1 MAEFES
7 NTSSSNT
14 FDQGF
19 LSATARLCTIGKG
32 SIGGKA
38 QGLADIRKVFR
49 SELDPAKYPGIK
61 IDIPPLVVVCTDVF
75 DAFMAQ
81 NHLYEV
87 AYSDLPDEQIAYAFQ
102 KAELPFEV
110 LGDIRK
116 LITEIHSPLAVRSSS
131 LLEDSKYKP
140 FAGVYATKMIPNKE
154 FDPDTRFRQ
163 LVEAIK
169 FVYASTYLKTAKNYC
184 RSVGNRIEEEKM
196 AVILQKMVGKRYH
209 DRFYPELSGV
219 ARSYNYYPMGPA
231 KPDDRI
237 VNLALGLGKIIVDGG
252 ISWPYSPA
260 YPKVEPPF
268 GSIKELLKGTQTM
281 FWAVNMGRPVEYDPI
296 QETEYLLEE
305 NLLAAEQDGVLRH
318 LASTYNP
325 QSGRL
330 TPGTGAPGPRALTF
344 APLLVL
350 KELPLNELVADL
362 LVICEQAFGGAV
374 EIEFAMTLNPH
385 ELGFL
390 QVRSMAVP
398 EDEVEIME
406 AELEG
411 EDVFL
416 ASDSA
421 FGNGIVNAIEDI
433 VFIKPESFELRH
445 TRAVVSELEKFN
457 GALLDSNRP
466 YLLIVFGRLGTADPW
481 LGIPVKFGQISGAK
495 VIVEATKENIKVE
508 LSQGSHFF
516 HNIINLN
523 IKYFTIPYSSPY
535 QIDWEWL
542 HEQEVV
548 DESRFVCHVRL
559 KQPLRVV
566 VNGQTSKGVI
576 YKHG

>member
-1 MAEFES
+1 MAEFEGS
-7 NTSSSNT
+7 TSS
-14 FDQGF
+14 FDAFEQGF
-19 LSATARLCTIGKG
+19 LAETARLCTIGKG

-38 QGLADIRKVFR
+38 HGLAEIRKVLR

-61 IDIPPLVVVCTDVF
+61 IDIPPLAVVCTDVF
-75 DAFMAQ
+75 DVFMAQ
-81 NHLYEV
+81 NDLYDV
-87 AYSDLPDEQIAYAFQ
+87 AYSDLPDDQIAHAFQ

-110 LGDIRK
+110 LGDLRK
-116 LITEIHSPLAVRSSS
+116 LITEMHSPLAVRSSS
-131 LLEDSKYKP
+131 RLEDTKFKP

-169 FVYASTYLKTAKNYC
+169 FVYASTYLKTAKDYC
-184 RSVGNRIEEEKM
+184 KVVGNRIQEEKM
-196 AVILQKMVGKRYH
+196 AVILQRMVGKRYH

-219 ARSYNYYPMGPA
+219 ARSYNYYPIGPA
-231 KPDDRI
+231 KPEDKI
-237 VNLALGLGKIIVDGG
+237 VNLALGLGKVIVDGG

-268 GSIKELLKGTQTM
+268 GSIKELLKGSQTM

-296 QETEYLLEE
+296 RETEYLLEE
-305 NLLAAEQDGVLRH
+305 NLLAAEQDGVLRY

-330 TPGTGAPGPRALTF
+330 TPGIGNPGPRALTF

-350 KELPLNELVADL
+350 KELPLNELINDL
-362 LVICEQAFGGAV
+362 LRICELAYGGAV

-398 EDEVEIME
+398 EKEVEIME
-406 AELEG
+406 AEFEG
-411 EDVFL
+411 DEVFL
-416 ASDSA
+416 ASDTA
-421 FGNGIVNAIEDI
+421 FGNGVLNTIEDI
-433 VFIKPESFELRH
+433 VFIKPDNFELRH
-445 TRAVVSELEKFN
+445 TRAVVAELVKFN
-457 GALLDSNRP
+457 DALLASNRP

-542 HEQEVV
+542 RQQELI

-559 KQPLRVV
+559 KEPLRVI
-566 VNGQTSKGVI
+566 VNGQSSKGVI
-576 YKHG
+576 YKHV